1 MRVDLTPAAFLA
13 VALGWSGTDAMGQSL
28 FRQPSAPPESAAAV
42 DPAEP
47 LYDVSLI
54 AIEPP
59 EPRQFAPHDLITIL
73 VTEESRFERN
83 QTLETEKEYEN
94 SIAMLNSTL
103 LRQFLELRLPAPGT
117 NLEGNDLA
125 LSDRE
130 FESEGEYEREDLIQ
144 AQITARVL
152 EVKPNGTLLLEART
166 TLQTDEEM
174 QTFTLSGLCR
184 SEDVTQFNTVRSSQ
198 LFNLDLNVQHEGQ
211 VRESTKKGLIP
222 RVIETIFNF

>member
-1 MRVDLTPAAFLA
+1 M
-13 VALGWSGTDAMGQSL
+13 
-28 FRQPSAPPESAAAV
+28 
-42 DPAEP
+42 
-47 LYDVSLI
+47 
-54 AIEPP
+54 P

-211 VRESTKKGLIP
+211 VRESTKKGLIQ